1 LINTGIY
8 PNILAMA
15 LTPKS
20 AFEHMPC
27 HATALRK
34 AARRVTQ
41 MYEGALAETGLR
53 STQLAILLELTNR
66 ADKPPTMAELAES
79 LVIERS
85 ALGHTLRPLERD
97 GLITLQ
103 EGEDRRQRYVVLTT
117 KGKAKFK
124 EGANAWR
131 IAQERFEEI
140 FGRTDARALRQTLLG
155 LAYDDRFGKLKD

>member
-1 LINTGIY
+1 MPT
-8 PNILAMA
+8 
-15 LTPKS
+15 TPKS
-20 AFEHMPC
+20 TFEHMTC

-103 EGEDRRQRYVVLTT
+103 EGEDRRQRYVVLSA

-131 IAQERFEEI
+131 IAQDRFEEI
-140 FGRTDARALRQTLLG
+140 FGRTDARDLRQTLLD

>member
-1 LINTGIY
+1 MS
-8 PNILAMA
+8 P
-15 LTPKS
+15 TPKS
-20 AFEHMPC
+20 SFDGMPC

-41 MYEGALAETGLR
+41 MYEDALAETGLR
-53 STQLAILLELTNR
+53 STQLAILLELNNR
-66 ADKPPTMAELAES
+66 VDAPPTMAELAEA

-97 GLITLQ
+97 GLIVLQ
-103 EGEDRRQRYVVLTT
+103 EGEDRRQRYVVLTA

-124 EGANAWR
+124 EGAHAWR

-140 FGRTDARALRQTLLG
+140 FGRAEARELRQTLLG

>member
-1 LINTGIY
+1 
-8 PNILAMA
+8 MA
-15 LTPKS
+15 STAKLS
-20 AFEHMPC
+20 IADMHC
-27 HATALRK
+27 NATALRK
-34 AARRVTQ
+34 ASRRVTQ
-41 MYEGALAETGLR
+41 LYDDALAPTGLR
-53 STQLAILLELTNR
+53 STQFAILVEV
-66 ADKPPTMAELAES
+66 ADAAEKPFTMAELAAT

-103 EGEDRRQRYVVLTT
+103 EGEDRRQRYVLLTT

-140 FGRTDARALRQTLLG
+140 FGRTDARELRQTLLG